1 MSVAKKKRKAA
12 RAKIVA
18 YASTGS
24 HCGPWVRSDE
34 SVPGMK
40 GSLAIFETYADAR
53 KDAMGSAFVHRCTIL
68 VDRDPADP
76 Q

>member
-1 MSVAKKKRKAA
+1 MAKKKRKAA

-24 HCGPWVRSDE
+24 HCGPWVRSDDRA
-34 SVPGMK
+34 PGLK
-40 GSLAIFETYADAR
+40 GSLAIFENYADALN
-53 KDAMGSAFVHRCTIL
+53 DAMGKSFVHRCTIL
-68 VDRDPADP
+68 VDREPADP